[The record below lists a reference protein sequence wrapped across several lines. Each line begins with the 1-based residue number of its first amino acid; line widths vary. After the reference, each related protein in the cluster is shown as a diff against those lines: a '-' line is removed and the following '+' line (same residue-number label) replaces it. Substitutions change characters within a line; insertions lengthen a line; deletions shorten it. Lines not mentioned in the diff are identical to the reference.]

1 MIKRQELVNDILD
14 LYDYIDALEKEN
26 KCLKDSEPK
35 TSTQEKPLSFIDCL
49 MIEKGKEKTFRNV
62 VYSWNHVD
70 FKYNEET
77 DTYDFTRYNVWLDR
91 KIQRDNIPNEMSYD
105 EFITYFRKELQEMY
119 AKEKEE
125 SLKREKENE

>member
-1 MIKRQELVNDILD
+1 
-14 LYDYIDALEKEN
+14 
-26 KCLKDSEPK
+26 
-35 TSTQEKPLSFIDCL
+35 
-49 MIEKGKEKTFRNV
+49 MIEKGKEKTFRDV